1 MALICDT
8 SGIYALYDKD
18 DADHSAVV
26 AAIQA
31 EQGDLFLPVILL
43 AEIDYL
49 FQQRLG
55 ANAAVEFLEAVEQG
69 DFELVPLTTS
79 DLSRCR
85 EVVEQYRDMR
95 IGLAD
100 ATVVAAAERLKVDRV
115 LTLDQRHFR
124 SVAPRGFAHF
134 VLVPFDQA

>member
-18 DADHSAVV
+18 DADHVAVV
-26 AAIQA
+26 DAVQA
-31 EQGDLFLPVILL
+31 EQGELWLPVILL

-49 FQQRLG
+49 IQHRLG
-55 ANAAVEFLEAVEQG
+55 TNAATEFLRAVEQG
-69 DFELVPLTTS
+69 DFDLVPLTAS
-79 DLSRCR
+79 DLSRSC
-85 EVVEQYRDMR
+85 EVVEQYRDLR

-100 ATVVAAAERLKVDRV
+100 ATVVAAAERLKIARI

-124 SVAPRGFAHF
+124 SVAPRGFSHF
-134 VLVPFDQA
+134 MLVPFDQK